1 MNQCIG
7 CPLEFEQLIGT
18 GVQSF
23 SEFAM
28 FSSFLLESDDGSLLL
43 SLLGFSVLL
52 SESFFGYTNQA
63 KKENRRFSKT
73 PDKAIAR
80 ARLLRA
86 VLLYT
91 QQLPRR
97 LQSNCQ
103 KRQVESNMTPNK
115 IGPGMAPNALNRR
128 D

>member
-1 MNQCIG
+1 M
-7 CPLEFEQLIGT
+7 
-18 GVQSF
+18 
-23 SEFAM
+23 
-28 FSSFLLESDDGSLLL
+28 
-43 SLLGFSVLL
+43 LL

-63 KKENRRFSKT
+63 KKEKRRLSKT
-73 PDKAIAR
+73 PVKEIAR
-80 ARLLRA
+80 ARMLRA

-115 IGPGMAPNALNRR
+115 IGPGMDPNALNRR